1 MVWHRLALATLALAV
16 LVAACSDGDSESS
29 TTTTTTTVAAAP
41 STTTSPTTEPESD
54 EPIGGFVPTLSPW
67 SGNMSMLTV
76 PLDHDDPT
84 GPTVEVPVARA
95 EATDPDKRIGVLLV
109 NPGGPGY
116 PASPLAIFAD
126 QVFTAELRER
136 FDIVAL
142 DPRGT
147 FPDTAVNCFVDLAA
161 QWASV
166 DYSPDAPGEL
176 QALDE
181 SVQAWVDR
189 CEAQYG
195 DLLPHVSTMD
205 TVHDMAMLVSALGEE
220 QVSYFGF
227 SYGTAL
233 GSAFATTYPEL
244 VRAAILDSA
253 YLATADLLDSMLDS
267 FSAMDDLLVRV
278 FAECDADPEC
288 PITGGA
294 QQAFTEL
301 AARADADPIT
311 GNRLLP
317 TINEQSFA
325 AAIRFSEVAYGGSAD
340 PLLLAV
346 ADANDGQYFRLQ
358 SLIADAAA
366 LLEAGGSAL
375 AISCMDSPYRDQVPL
390 PDDAIERLTAV
401 ATTYASV
408 FPIPE
413 GFDPFAV
420 LDECA
425 RWPAG
430 PDLLPDPL
438 SAAGAGPIL
447 VVAATED
454 PVTPLASAERLAAEL
469 VNGALLV
476 VDSPVHGLYQIDIP
490 IRTEARRCATEYMD
504 RFLID
509 LVAPEDGTFCAEG

>member
-1 MVWHRLALATLALAV
+1 MTKPLFLSFLVVVV
-16 LVAACSDGDSESS
+16 LIAACSNGDADPVSA
-29 TTTTTTTVAAAP
+29 TTTTTATTGASPSTAQPDDAAA
-41 STTTSPTTEPESD
+41 D
-54 EPIGGFVPTLSPW
+54 FVPTLSEW
-67 SGNMSMLTV
+67 SGGMSVLTV

-84 GPTVEVPVARA
+84 GPTIEVPVARA

-116 PASPLAIFAD
+116 PASPLALFAD
-126 QVFTAELRER
+126 QVFTEELRAR
-136 FDIVAL
+136 FDIIAM

-147 FPDTAVNCFVDLAA
+147 FPDTAVNCFVDLAT

-176 QALDE
+176 EALDE

-189 CEAQYG
+189 CESQYG
-195 DLLPHVSTMD
+195 ELLPHVSTMD
-205 TVHDMAMLVSALGEE
+205 TVHDMAMLAEALGEE

-233 GSAFATTYPEL
+233 GSAFATTYPQL

-253 YLATADLLDSMLDS
+253 YLATADPLDSMLDS
-267 FSAMDDLLVRV
+267 FTAMDDLLVRV

-294 QQAFTEL
+294 QQAFADL
-301 AARADADPIT
+301 AARADADPIR

-325 AAIRFSEVAYGGSAD
+325 AAIRFSDVAYGGSAD
-340 PLLLAV
+340 PLLRAV

-375 AISCMDSPYRDQVPL
+375 AISCMDSPYRDEVPL
-390 PDDAIERLTAV
+390 PDDAIEQLSAA

-413 GFDPFAV
+413 GFDPLAV

-438 SAAGAGPIL
+438 SAEGAGPIL

-469 VNGALLV
+469 VNGTLLV
-476 VDSPVHGLYQIDIP
+476 VESSVHGLYQIDIP

-509 LVAPEDGTFCAEG
+509 LIAPDEGTICAVG